1 MNFYGKDIVILDG
14 ARTPLSH
21 YAGSLK
27 DVHPTDMSVHVAKE
41 AMRRSGVEPDW
52 IDHVVWGN
60 ASQSSGDAQ
69 YLARHI
75 ALKAGCPI
83 SVPALN
89 LGRICG
95 SGLEA
100 IVTAGRMLIVDDEY
114 QFILAGGV
122 EAMDQ
127 MPFVIKGARD
137 GLRYGESVIEHW
149 VDMNFIDTYNGL
161 RMALTAENLVEMYNI
176 SRLEQDEYAYRSHML
191 AMAARDRGRLA
202 QEIIPIEVPAGRRGE
217 TKLFEN
223 DERIRDDTTVEKL
236 SKLRP
241 VFKKDGSI
249 TAGNACPI
257 TDGAG
262 SVVVTTMEKAKERGL
277 KPLARLVS
285 YGAMGCNPDIMGI
298 GPVPA
303 TRQALQRA
311 GLKIEDMDI
320 IELNE
325 AFAAQYIACERE
337 LENNREITNVN
348 GGALA
353 LGHPTACTGVRISLA
368 AMYELRER
376 NERYGLATM
385 CIGGGQGMA
394 GIFENLT

>member
-1 MNFYGKDIVILDG
+1 MNFYGKDIVILEG

-21 YAGSLK
+21 YGGSLK

-69 YLARHI
+69 YLSRHI

-83 SVPALN
+83 PVPALN

-114 QFILAGGV
+114 KFVLAGGV

-127 MPFVIKGARD
+127 MPFVIKNARD
-137 GLRYGESVIEHW
+137 GLGYGAGVIEHW
-149 VDMNFIDTYNGL
+149 VDENFIDSYNGL
-161 RMALTAENLVEMYNI
+161 RMALTAENLVEKYSI
-176 SRLEQDEYAYRSHML
+176 PRAEQDEFAYRSHML
-191 AMAARDRGRLA
+191 AKEARDSGRLA
-202 QEIIPIEVPAGRRGE
+202 KEIAPIEVPAGKRGE
-217 TKLFEN
+217 TRLFDR

-241 VFKKDGSI
+241 AFKADGTV

-257 TDGAG
+257 TDGAA
-262 SVVVTTMEKAKERGL
+262 SVVVTTMEVAKERGL
-277 KPLARLVS
+277 QPLARLVS
-285 YGAMGCNPDIMGI
+285 YGAMGCDPDIMGI

-303 TRQALQRA
+303 TKQALQRA
-311 GLKIEDMDI
+311 ALRLEDIDI

-325 AFAAQYIACERE
+325 AFAAQYLACERE
-337 LENNREITNVN
+337 LKNNREITNVN
-348 GGALA
+348 GGAIA
-353 LGHPTACTGVRISLA
+353 LGHPTACTGVRISLT

-376 NERYGLATM
+376 NKRYCLATM

>member
-127 MPFVIKGARD
+127 MPFVIRNARD
-137 GLRYGESVIEHW
+137 GLRYGEGVIEHW
-149 VDMNFIDTYNGL
+149 VDLNFIDSYNGL
-161 RMALTAENLVEMYNI
+161 RMALTAENLVEMYKI
-176 SRLEQDEYAYRSHML
+176 PREEQDEFAYRSHML
-191 AMAARDRGRLA
+191 AKAARDSGRLA
-202 QEIIPIEVPAGRRGE
+202 KEIIPIEVPAGRRGE
-217 TKLFEN
+217 TKIFEQ

-241 VFKKDGSI
+241 AFKKDGTV

-285 YGAMGCNPDIMGI
+285 YGAMGCDPDIMGI

-311 GLKIEDMDI
+311 GIELKDIDI

-325 AFAAQYIACERE
+325 AFAAQYLACERE
-337 LENNREITNVN
+337 LKNNREITNVN

-353 LGHPTACTGVRISLA
+353 LGHPTACTGVRISLT

-376 NERYGLATM
+376 NKRYALATM

-394 GIFENLT
+394 GIFENLA

>member
-21 YAGSLK
+21 YGGSLK

-69 YLARHI
+69 YLSRHI
-75 ALKAGCPI
+75 ALKSGLPI
-83 SVPALN
+83 PVPALN

-100 IVTAGRMLIVDDEY
+100 IVTAARMLIVDDEY

-127 MPFVIKGARD
+127 MPFVIRNARD
-137 GLRYGESVIEHW
+137 GLRYGEGVIEHW
-149 VDMNFIDTYNGL
+149 VDMNFIDSYNGL
-161 RMALTAENLVEMYNI
+161 RMALTAENLVEMYKI
-176 SRLEQDEYAYRSHML
+176 PREEQDEFAYRSHML
-191 AMAARDRGRLA
+191 AMAARDRGRLGK
-202 QEIIPIEVPAGRRGE
+202 EIIPIEVPAGRRGE
-217 TKLFEN
+217 TRLFEH
-223 DERIRDDTTVEKL
+223 DERIRDDTTIEAL
-236 SKLRP
+236 SKLKP
-241 VFKKDGSI
+241 AFKADGTV

-262 SVVVTTMEKAKERGL
+262 SVVVTTMATAKDRGL
-277 KPLARLVS
+277 KPLARLIS

-303 TRQALQRA
+303 STQALQRA
-311 GLKIEDMDI
+311 GMTIDDMDV

-325 AFAAQYIACERE
+325 AFAGQYLACERE
-337 LENNREITNVN
+337 LKNDRERTNVN
-348 GGALA
+348 GGAIA
-353 LGHPTACTGVRISLA
+353 LGHPTACTGVRISLT

-376 NERYGLATM
+376 NKQYALATM

>member
-1 MNFYGKDIVILDG
+1 MNFYGRDIVILDG

-21 YAGSLK
+21 YGGSLK

-52 IDHVVWGN
+52 MDHVVWGN

-69 YLARHI
+69 YLSRHI
-75 ALKAGCPI
+75 ALKSGLPI
-83 SVPALN
+83 PVPALN

-100 IVTAGRMLIVDDEY
+100 IVTAARMLIVDDEY
-114 QFILAGGV
+114 KFILAGGV

-127 MPFVIKGARD
+127 MPFVIRNARD
-137 GLRYGESVIEHW
+137 GLRYGEGVIEHW
-149 VDMNFIDTYNGL
+149 VDLNFIDSYVGL
-161 RMALTAENLVEMYNI
+161 RMALTAENLVVKYKIPRE
-176 SRLEQDEYAYRSHML
+176 EQDEFAYRSHVL
-191 AMAARDRGRLA
+191 AKEARDRGRLS

-217 TKLFEN
+217 TRLFEL

-236 SKLRP
+236 STLRP
-241 VFKKDGSI
+241 AFKKDGTV

-257 TDGAG
+257 SDGAAA
-262 SVVVTTMEKAKERGL
+262 VVVTTAEEAEAKGL
-277 KPLARLVS
+277 KPLARLAS
-285 YGAMGCNPDIMGI
+285 YGAMGCDPKIMGI

-311 GLKIEDMDI
+311 DLTMEDIDI

-325 AFAAQYIACERE
+325 AFAGQYLACERE
-337 LENNREITNVN
+337 LKNDRDKTNVN
-348 GGALA
+348 GGAIA
-353 LGHPTACTGVRISLA
+353 LGHPTACTGVRISLT

-376 NERYGLATM
+376 SERYGLATM

>member
-1 MNFYGKDIVILDG
+1 MNFYGTDIVILEG
-14 ARTPLSH
+14 ARTPLGQ
-21 YAGSLK
+21 YGGSLK
-27 DVHPTDMSVHVAKE
+27 EVHPADMSVHVAKE
-41 AMRRSGVEPDW
+41 AMKRSGVEPEW

-69 YLARHI
+69 YLSRHI
-75 ALKAGCPI
+75 ALKAGLPI
-83 SVPALN
+83 PVPALN

-100 IVTAGRMLIVDDEY
+100 IVIAARMLIVDDEY
-114 QFILAGGV
+114 KFILAGGV

-127 MPFVIKGARD
+127 MPFVIKNARD
-137 GLRYGESVIEHW
+137 GLGYGAGVIEHW
-149 VDMNFIDTYNGL
+149 VDLNFIDSYNGL
-161 RMALTAENLVEMYNI
+161 RMAITAENLVEMYNI
-176 SRLEQDEYAYRSHML
+176 AREEQDEFAYRSHML
-191 AMAARDRGRLA
+191 AKAARERGRLA
-202 QEIIPIEVPAGRRGE
+202 KEIIPIEVPAGKRGE
-217 TKLFEN
+217 TRLFEH

-241 VFKKDGSI
+241 AFKQDGTV

-257 TDGAG
+257 SDGAG
-262 SVVVTTMEKAKERGL
+262 SVVVTTMEVAKERGL
-277 KPLARLVS
+277 KPLARLIS

-303 TRQALQRA
+303 TQQALGRA
-311 GLKIEDMDI
+311 GLTIDDMNI

-325 AFAAQYIACERE
+325 AFAAQYLACERE
-337 LENNREITNVN
+337 LKNNREITNVN
-348 GGALA
+348 GGAIA
-353 LGHPTACTGVRISLA
+353 LGHPTACTGIRISLA

-376 NERYGLATM
+376 NQQYCLATM

>member
-21 YAGSLK
+21 YGGSLK

-41 AMRRSGVEPDW
+41 AMKRSGVEPDW

-69 YLARHI
+69 YLSRHI
-75 ALKAGCPI
+75 ALKAGLPLP
-83 SVPALN
+83 VPALN

-114 QFILAGGV
+114 KFILAGGV

-127 MPFVIKGARD
+127 MPFVIKNARD
-137 GLRYGESVIEHW
+137 GLRYGAGVIEHW
-149 VDMNFIDTYNGL
+149 LDENFIDTYNGL

-176 SRLEQDEYAYRSHML
+176 SREEQDEYAYRSHKL
-191 AMAARDRGRLA
+191 AAAARDSGRLGK
-202 QEIIPIEVPAGRRGE
+202 EIIPIEVPAGRRGE
-217 TKLFEN
+217 TKLFEQ

-236 SKLRP
+236 SKLKAA
-241 VFKKDGSI
+241 FKADGTV

-257 TDGAG
+257 TDGAA
-262 SVVVTTMEKAKERGL
+262 SVVVTTMEVAKERGL

-311 GLKIEDMDI
+311 GLKLEDINI

-325 AFAAQYIACERE
+325 AFAAQYLACEKE
-337 LENNREITNVN
+337 LGSNREISNVN
-348 GGALA
+348 GGAIA
-353 LGHPTACTGVRISLA
+353 LGHPTACTGVRISLT

-376 NERYGLATM
+376 NKRYCLATM

>member
-1 MNFYGKDIVILDG
+1 MNFYGKDIVILEG

-21 YAGSLK
+21 YGGSLK
-27 DVHPTDMSVHVAKE
+27 DVHPTDTSVHVAKE

-69 YLARHI
+69 YLSRHI
-75 ALKAGCPI
+75 GLKSGCPI
-83 SVPALN
+83 PVPALN

-100 IVTAGRMLIVDDEY
+100 IVTAARMLIVDDEY

-127 MPFVIKGARD
+127 MPFVIRGARD
-137 GLRYGESVIEHW
+137 GLRYGEGTIEHW
-149 VDMNFIDTYNGL
+149 LDLNFIDTYNGL
-161 RMALTAENLVEMYNI
+161 RMALTAENLVEMYKI
-176 SRLEQDEYAYRSHML
+176 PREEQDEFAYRSHML
-191 AMAARDRGRLA
+191 AKEARDRGRLA
-202 QEIIPIEVPAGRRGE
+202 QEIIPIEVPVGRRGE
-217 TKLFEN
+217 TKLFEH
-223 DERIRDDTTVEKL
+223 DERIRDDTTVEAL
-236 SKLRP
+236 SKLKA
-241 VFKKDGSI
+241 VFKKDGTV
-249 TAGNACPI
+249 TAGTACPI

-262 SVVVTTMEKAKERGL
+262 AVVVTTMEKAKERGL
-277 KPLARLVS
+277 KPLGRLVS
-285 YGAMGCNPDIMGI
+285 YGAMGCDPDIMGI

-303 TRQALQRA
+303 TKQALQRA
-311 GLKIEDMDI
+311 GLKLGDIDI

-325 AFAAQYIACERE
+325 AFAAQYLACERE
-337 LENNREITNVN
+337 LKNDRNKTNVN
-348 GGALA
+348 GGAIA
-353 LGHPTACTGVRISLA
+353 LGHPTACTGVRISLS

-376 NERYGLATM
+376 NKRYGLATM

>member
-1 MNFYGKDIVILDG
+1 MNFHGKDIVILDG

-21 YAGSLK
+21 YGGSLK

-41 AMRRSGVEPDW
+41 AMRRSRVEPEW

-60 ASQSSGDAQ
+60 ASQATKDAQ
-69 YLARHI
+69 YLSRHI
-75 ALKAGCPI
+75 ALKSGCPLP
-83 SVPALN
+83 VPALN

-100 IVTAGRMLIVDDEY
+100 IVTAARMLIVDDEY
-114 QFILAGGV
+114 KFVLAGGV
-122 EAMDQ
+122 EVMDQ
-127 MPFVIKGARD
+127 MPFVIVNARD
-137 GLRYGESVIEHW
+137 GLRYGRGVIEHW
-149 VDMNFIDTYNGL
+149 VDENFIDTYNGL
-161 RMALTAENLVEMYNI
+161 RMALTAENLVEMYRI
-176 SRLEQDEYAYRSHML
+176 PREEQDEFAYRSHML
-191 AMAARDRGRLA
+191 AKEARDSGRLA
-202 QEIIPIEVPAGRRGE
+202 KEIAPIEVPAGRRGE
-217 TKLFEN
+217 TRTFEQ

-236 SKLRP
+236 SKLKP
-241 VFKKDGSI
+241 AFKEDGTI

-257 TDGAG
+257 TDGAA
-262 SVVVTTMEKAKERGL
+262 SVVVSTMEVAKERGL

-303 TRQALQRA
+303 TKQALQRA
-311 GLKIEDMDI
+311 DLKLDDI
-320 IELNE
+320 NVIELNE
-325 AFAAQYIACERE
+325 AFAGQYLACERE
-337 LENNREITNVN
+337 LKNNRDITNVN
-348 GGALA
+348 GGAIA

-368 AMYELRER
+368 GMYELRER
-376 NERYGLATM
+376 NQQYCLATM

>member
-1 MNFYGKDIVILDG
+1 VNFHGKDIVILDG

-21 YAGSLK
+21 YGGSLK

-52 IDHVVWGN
+52 IGHVVWGN

-69 YLARHI
+69 YLSRHI
-75 ALKAGCPI
+75 ALKSGLPI
-83 SVPALN
+83 AVPALN

-100 IVTAGRMLIVDDEY
+100 IVTAARMLIVDDEY
-114 QFILAGGV
+114 DFVLAGGV

-127 MPFVIKGARD
+127 MPFVIRNARD
-137 GLRYGESVIEHW
+137 GLRYGEGVIEHW
-149 VDMNFIDTYNGL
+149 VDLNFIDSYNGL
-161 RMALTAENLVEMYNI
+161 RMALTAENLVEKYKI
-176 SRLEQDEYAYRSHML
+176 PREEQDEFAYRSHML
-191 AMAARDRGRLA
+191 AKAARDSGRLA
-202 QEIIPIEVPAGRRGE
+202 KEIIPIEVPAGRRGE
-217 TKLFEN
+217 TKLFEY

-241 VFKKDGSI
+241 AFKKDGTV

-257 TDGAG
+257 SDGAG
-262 SVVVTTMEKAKERGL
+262 SVVVTTMENAKERGL

-285 YGAMGCNPDIMGI
+285 YGAMGCDPDIMGI

-303 TRQALQRA
+303 TREALDRA
-311 GLKIEDMDI
+311 GLKIEDIDI

-325 AFAAQYIACERE
+325 AFAGQYLACERE
-337 LENNREITNVN
+337 LKNDRDKTNVN
-348 GGALA
+348 GGAIA
-353 LGHPTACTGVRISLA
+353 LGHPTACTGVRISLT

-376 NERYGLATM
+376 NKRYGLATM

>member
-21 YAGSLK
+21 YGGSLK

-69 YLARHI
+69 YLARHVG
-75 ALKAGCPI
+75 LKSGCPI
-83 SVPALN
+83 PVPGLN

-100 IVTAGRMLIVDDEY
+100 IVTAGRMLIIDDEY

-127 MPFVIKGARD
+127 MPFVIRNARD
-137 GLRYGESVIEHW
+137 GLRYGEGVIEHW
-149 VDMNFIDTYNGL
+149 VDSNFIDTYNGL
-161 RMALTAENLVEMYNI
+161 RMALTAENLVEMYKI
-176 SRLEQDEYAYRSHML
+176 PRKEQDEFAYRSHML
-191 AMAARDRGRLA
+191 AKAARDRGRLA
-202 QEIIPIEVPAGRRGE
+202 KEIIPIEVPAGRRGE
-217 TKLFEN
+217 TKLFEH
-223 DERIRDDTTVEKL
+223 DERIRDDTTIEKL
-236 SKLRP
+236 SKLKP
-241 VFKKDGSI
+241 VFKKDGTV

-262 SVVVTTMEKAKERGL
+262 AVVVTTMEKAKERGL
-277 KPLARLVS
+277 KPLARLIS
-285 YGAMGCNPDIMGI
+285 YGAMGCDPDIMGI

-303 TRQALQRA
+303 TKQALQRA
-311 GLKIEDMDI
+311 GLTIDDMDI

-325 AFAAQYIACERE
+325 AFAGQYLACERE
-337 LENNREITNVN
+337 LKNDRDITNVN
-348 GGALA
+348 GGAIA

-368 AMYELRER
+368 ATYELRER
-376 NERYGLATM
+376 NKRYGLATM

>member
-14 ARTPLSH
+14 ARTPLAH
-21 YAGSLK
+21 YGGSLK

-41 AMRRSGVEPDW
+41 AMTRSKVEPDW

-69 YLARHI
+69 FLARHI
-75 ALKAGCPI
+75 CLKAGCPI
-83 SVPALN
+83 PVPALN

-100 IVTAGRMLIVDDEY
+100 IVTAARMLVVDDEY
-114 QFILAGGV
+114 EFILAGGV
-122 EAMDQ
+122 ETMDQ
-127 MPFVIKGARD
+127 MPFVIKNARD
-137 GLRYGESVIEHW
+137 GLRYGEGVIEHW
-149 VDMNFIDTYNGL
+149 VDLNFIDSYSGL
-161 RMALTAENLVEMYNI
+161 RMALTAENLVEKYSI
-176 SRLEQDEYAYRSHML
+176 PREEQDEFAYRSHML
-191 AMAARDRGRLA
+191 AKAARDSGRLA
-202 QEIIPIEVPAGRRGE
+202 KEIIPIEVPAGRRGE
-217 TKLFEN
+217 TKLFEV

-241 VFKKDGSI
+241 AFKKDGTV

-257 TDGAG
+257 TDGAA
-262 SVVVTTMEKAKERGL
+262 SVVVTTMEKAEERNL

-285 YGAMGCNPDIMGI
+285 YGAMGCDPDIMGI

-303 TRQALQRA
+303 TKQALQRA
-311 GLKIEDMDI
+311 GLELEEIDI

-325 AFAAQYIACERE
+325 AFAAQYLACERE
-337 LENNREITNVN
+337 LGIDRDKANVN
-348 GGALA
+348 GGAIA
-353 LGHPTACTGVRISLA
+353 LGHPTACTGVRISLT

-376 NERYGLATM
+376 NEQYGLATM

-394 GIFENLT
+394 GIFENVT

>member
-1 MNFYGKDIVILDG
+1 
-14 ARTPLSH
+14 
-21 YAGSLK
+21 
-27 DVHPTDMSVHVAKE
+27 
-41 AMRRSGVEPDW
+41 VEPDW

-83 SVPALN
+83 PVPALN

-100 IVTAGRMLIVDDEY
+100 IVTAGRMLIIDDEY

-127 MPFVIKGARD
+127 MPFVIRNARD
-137 GLRYGESVIEHW
+137 GLRYGEGVIEHW
-149 VDMNFIDTYNGL
+149 VDLNFIDSYNGL

-176 SRLEQDEYAYRSHML
+176 PRQEQDEYAYRSHML
-191 AMAARDRGRLA
+191 AKAARDRGRLA

-217 TKLFEN
+217 TKLFEH

-236 SKLRP
+236 SNLKA
-241 VFKKDGSI
+241 VFKKDGTI

-262 SVVVTTMEKAKERGL
+262 AVVVTTMEKAKERGL
-277 KPLARLVS
+277 KPLARLIS
-285 YGAMGCNPDIMGI
+285 YGAMGCDPDIMGI

-303 TRQALQRA
+303 TKQALQRA
-311 GLKIEDMDI
+311 GLAIDDMDI

-325 AFAAQYIACERE
+325 AFAAQYLACERE
-337 LENNREITNVN
+337 LGNDRDITNVN
-348 GGALA
+348 GGAIA

-376 NERYGLATM
+376 NKRYGLATM

>member
-14 ARTPLSH
+14 ARTPLAH
-21 YAGSLK
+21 YGGSLK

-41 AMRRSGVEPDW
+41 AMKRSNVEPDW

-75 ALKAGCPI
+75 CLKAGCPI
-83 SVPALN
+83 TVPALN
-89 LGRICG
+89 VGRICG

-100 IVTAGRMLIVDDEY
+100 IVTAARMLVVDDEY
-114 QFILAGGV
+114 EFILAGGV
-122 EAMDQ
+122 ETMDQ
-127 MPFVIKGARD
+127 MPFVIRNARD
-137 GLRYGESVIEHW
+137 GLRYGEGVIEHW
-149 VDMNFIDTYNGL
+149 VDLNFIDSYNGL
-161 RMALTAENLVEMYNI
+161 RMALTAENLVEKYKI
-176 SRLEQDEYAYRSHML
+176 PREEQDEIAYRSHML
-191 AMAARDRGRLA
+191 AKAARDRGRLA
-202 QEIIPIEVPAGRRGE
+202 KEIVPIEVPAGRRGE
-217 TKLFEN
+217 TKLFEV

-241 VFKKDGSI
+241 AFKKEGTV

-257 TDGAG
+257 TDGAA
-262 SVVVTTMEKAKERGL
+262 SVVVTTMEKAEERNL

-285 YGAMGCNPDIMGI
+285 YGAMGCDPDIMGI

-303 TRQALQRA
+303 TKQALQRA
-311 GLKIEDMDI
+311 GLELEEIDI

-325 AFAAQYIACERE
+325 AFAAQYLACERE
-337 LENNREITNVN
+337 LGIDRDKANVN
-348 GGALA
+348 GGAIA
-353 LGHPTACTGVRISLA
+353 LGHPTACTGVRISLT

-376 NERYGLATM
+376 NKQYGVATM

-394 GIFENLT
+394 GIFENVT

>member
-1 MNFYGKDIVILDG
+1 MNFYGTDIVILEG
-14 ARTPLSH
+14 ARTPLGQ
-21 YAGSLK
+21 YGGSLK
-27 DVHPTDMSVHVAKE
+27 EVHPADMSVHVAKE
-41 AMRRSGVEPDW
+41 AMKRAGVEPEW

-69 YLARHI
+69 YLSRHI
-75 ALKAGCPI
+75 ALKAGLPI
-83 SVPALN
+83 PVPALN

-100 IVTAGRMLIVDDEY
+100 IVIAARMLIVDDEY
-114 QFILAGGV
+114 KFILAGGV

-127 MPFVIKGARD
+127 MPFVIKNARD
-137 GLRYGESVIEHW
+137 GLGYGAGVIEHW
-149 VDMNFIDTYNGL
+149 VDLNFIDSYNGL
-161 RMALTAENLVEMYNI
+161 RMAITAENLVEMYNI
-176 SRLEQDEYAYRSHML
+176 AREEQDEFAYRSHML
-191 AMAARDRGRLA
+191 AKAARERGRLA
-202 QEIIPIEVPAGRRGE
+202 KEIIPIEVPAGKRGE
-217 TKLFEN
+217 TRLFEH

-241 VFKKDGSI
+241 AFKQDGTV

-257 TDGAG
+257 SDGAG
-262 SVVVTTMEKAKERGL
+262 SVVVTTMEVAKERGL
-277 KPLARLVS
+277 KPLARLIS

-303 TRQALQRA
+303 TQQALGRA
-311 GLKIEDMDI
+311 GLKIEDMNI

-325 AFAAQYIACERE
+325 AFAAQYLACERE
-337 LENNREITNVN
+337 LKNNREITNVN
-348 GGALA
+348 GGAIA
-353 LGHPTACTGVRISLA
+353 LGHPTACTGIRISLA

-376 NERYGLATM
+376 NQQYCLATM

>member
-1 MNFYGKDIVILDG
+1 MNFHGKDIVILDG

-21 YAGSLK
+21 YGGSLK
-27 DVHPTDMSVHVAKE
+27 DVHPADMSVHVAKE
-41 AMRRSGVEPDW
+41 AMKRSGVEPDW

-69 YLARHI
+69 YLSRHI
-75 ALKAGCPI
+75 ALKAGLPI
-83 SVPALN
+83 PVPALN

-100 IVTAGRMLIVDDEY
+100 IVTAARMLIVDDEY
-114 QFILAGGV
+114 QFVLAGGV

-127 MPFVIKGARD
+127 MPFVIRGARD
-137 GLRYGESVIEHW
+137 GLGYGEGVIEHW
-149 VDMNFIDTYNGL
+149 VDLNFIDSYNGL
-161 RMALTAENLVEMYNI
+161 RMAATAENLVDKYKIPRE
-176 SRLEQDEYAYRSHML
+176 EQDEFAYRSHLL
-191 AMAARDRGRLA
+191 AKAARDRGRLA
-202 QEIIPIEVPAGRRGE
+202 QEIVPIEVPAGRRGE
-217 TKLFEN
+217 TRLFEH

-241 VFKKDGSI
+241 AFKKDGTV

-257 TDGAG
+257 SDGAG
-262 SVVVTTMEKAKERGL
+262 AVVITTMDSARERGL

-285 YGAMGCNPDIMGI
+285 YGAMGCDPDIMGI

-311 GLKIEDMDI
+311 GLKLEDIDI

-325 AFAAQYIACERE
+325 AFAAQYLACERE
-337 LENNREITNVN
+337 LKNDRDKSNVN
-348 GGALA
+348 GGAIA
-353 LGHPTACTGVRISLA
+353 LGHPTACTGVRISLTT
-368 AMYELRER
+368 MYELRER
-376 NERYGLATM
+376 GKRYGLATM

-394 GIFENLT
+394 GIFENLS

>member
-21 YAGSLK
+21 YGGSLK

-69 YLARHI
+69 YLSRHI
-75 ALKAGCPI
+75 ALKSGLPI
-83 SVPALN
+83 PVPALN

-100 IVTAGRMLIVDDEY
+100 IVTAARMLIVDDEY

-127 MPFVIKGARD
+127 MPFVIRNARD
-137 GLRYGESVIEHW
+137 GLRYGEGVIEHW
-149 VDMNFIDTYNGL
+149 VDMNFIDSYNGL
-161 RMALTAENLVEMYNI
+161 RMALTAENLVEMYKI
-176 SRLEQDEYAYRSHML
+176 PREEQDEFAYRSHML
-191 AMAARDRGRLA
+191 AKAARDRGRLA
-202 QEIIPIEVPAGRRGE
+202 QEITPIEVPAGRRGE
-217 TKLFEN
+217 TRLFEH
-223 DERIRDDTTVEKL
+223 DERIRDDTTVEAL

-241 VFKKDGSI
+241 AFKADGTV

-257 TDGAG
+257 SDGAG
-262 SVVVTTMEKAKERGL
+262 AVVVTTMEIARDRGL

-285 YGAMGCNPDIMGI
+285 YGSMGCDPDIMGI

-311 GLKIEDMDI
+311 GLKLEDIDI

-325 AFAAQYIACERE
+325 AFAAQYLACERE
-337 LENNREITNVN
+337 LKNDRGKANVN
-348 GGALA
+348 GGAIA
-353 LGHPTACTGVRISLA
+353 LGHPTACTGVRISLT

>member
-21 YAGSLK
+21 YGGSLK

-75 ALKAGCPI
+75 CLKAGCPI
-83 SVPALN
+83 AVPALN

-100 IVTAGRMLIVDDEY
+100 IVTAARMLIVDDEY

-127 MPFVIKGARD
+127 MPFVIRNARD
-137 GLRYGESVIEHW
+137 GLRYGESAIEHW
-149 VDMNFIDTYNGL
+149 VDLNFIDSYNGL
-161 RMALTAENLVEMYNI
+161 RMALTAENLVEMYKI
-176 SRLEQDEYAYRSHML
+176 PREEQDEFAYRSHML
-191 AMAARDRGRLA
+191 AKAARDSGRLA
-202 QEIIPIEVPAGRRGE
+202 KEIIPIEVPAGRRGE
-217 TKLFEN
+217 TKLFEQ

-241 VFKKDGSI
+241 AFKKDGTV

-257 TDGAG
+257 SDGAG

-285 YGAMGCNPDIMGI
+285 YGAMGCDPEIMGI

-311 GLKIEDMDI
+311 GIELEDIDI

-325 AFAAQYIACERE
+325 AFAAQYLACERE
-337 LENNREITNVN
+337 LKNNREITNVN

-353 LGHPTACTGVRISLA
+353 LGHPTACTGVRISLT

-376 NERYGLATM
+376 NKRYALATM

-394 GIFENLT
+394 GIFENVT

>member
-241 VFKKDGSI
+241 VFKKDGFI

>member
-14 ARTPLSH
+14 ARTPLAH
-21 YAGSLK
+21 YGGSLK
-27 DVHPTDMSVHVAKE
+27 DVHPTDMSVHVAKA
-41 AMRRSGVEPDW
+41 AMKRSGVEPDW

-69 YLARHI
+69 YLSRHI

-83 SVPALN
+83 PVPALN

-100 IVTAGRMLIVDDEY
+100 IVTAGRMLVVDDEY
-114 QFILAGGV
+114 KFILAGGV

-127 MPFVIKGARD
+127 MPFVIRNARD
-137 GLRYGESVIEHW
+137 GLRYGQGIIEHW
-149 VDMNFIDTYNGL
+149 VDMNFIDSYNGL
-161 RMALTAENLVEMYNI
+161 RMASTAENLVEMYQI
-176 SRLEQDEYAYRSHML
+176 PREEQDEFAYRSHML
-191 AMAARDRGRLA
+191 AKAARDSGRLA
-202 QEIIPIEVPAGRRGE
+202 KEIAPIEVPAGRRGE
-217 TKLFEN
+217 TKLFEQ

-236 SKLRP
+236 SKLKP
-241 VFKKDGSI
+241 AFKKDGTV

-257 TDGAG
+257 TDGAAA
-262 SVVVTTMEKAKERGL
+262 VVVTTMEYAKERGL

-298 GPVPA
+298 GPVPS
-303 TRQALQRA
+303 TKQALQRA
-311 GLKIEDMDI
+311 GLELDDIDI

-325 AFAAQYIACERE
+325 AFAAQYLACERE
-337 LENNREITNVN
+337 LKNDREITNVN
-348 GGALA
+348 GGAIA
-353 LGHPTACTGVRISLA
+353 LGHPTACTGVRISLT

-376 NERYGLATM
+376 NKRYGLSTM

>member
-1 MNFYGKDIVILDG
+1 MNFYGKDIVVLDG

-21 YAGSLK
+21 YGGSLK
-27 DVHPTDMSVHVAKE
+27 DVHPADMSTHVAKE
-41 AMRRSGVEPDW
+41 AMRRSGVEPEW

-69 YLARHI
+69 YLSRHI
-75 ALKAGCPI
+75 GLKSGCPI
-83 SVPALN
+83 PVPALN

-100 IVTAGRMLIVDDEY
+100 IVTAARMLIIDDEY
-114 QFILAGGV
+114 KFILAGGV

-127 MPFVIKGARD
+127 MPFVIRQARD
-137 GLRYGESVIEHW
+137 GLRYGEGVIDHW
-149 VDMNFIDTYNGL
+149 GDTVFVDTYNGL
-161 RMALTAENLVEMYNI
+161 RMALTAENLAEMYNVT
-176 SRLEQDEYAYRSHML
+176 REEQDEFAYRSHML
-191 AMAARDRGRLA
+191 AAAARDSGRLA
-202 QEIIPIEVPAGRRGE
+202 KEIAPIEVPAGRKGE
-217 TKLFEN
+217 TRLFEQ

-236 SKLRP
+236 AKLKP
-241 VFKKDGSI
+241 AFKADGTV

-262 SVVVTTMEKAKERGL
+262 SVVVTTMDVAKERGL

-303 TRQALQRA
+303 TKQALERA
-311 GLKIEDMDI
+311 GMKIEDIDI

-325 AFAAQYIACERE
+325 AFAAQYLACERE
-337 LENNREITNVN
+337 LKNNREITNVN

-353 LGHPTACTGVRISLA
+353 LGHPTACTGIRISLS

-376 NERYGLATM
+376 NKQYCLATM

>member
-21 YAGSLK
+21 YGGSLK
-27 DVHPTDMSVHVAKE
+27 DVHPTDMSVHVAQE
-41 AMRRSGVEPDW
+41 AMRRSGVERDW

-69 YLARHI
+69 YLSRHI
-75 ALKAGCPI
+75 ALKAGLPI
-83 SVPALN
+83 PVPALN

-100 IVTAGRMLIVDDEY
+100 IVTAARMLIVDDEY
-114 QFILAGGV
+114 QFVLAGGV

-127 MPFVIKGARD
+127 MPFVIRNARD
-137 GLRYGESVIEHW
+137 GLRYGEGVIEHW
-149 VDMNFIDTYNGL
+149 VDLNFIDSYNGL
-161 RMALTAENLVEMYNI
+161 RMALTAENLVDMYKI
-176 SRLEQDEYAYRSHML
+176 PRDEQDEFAYRSHML
-191 AMAARDRGRLA
+191 AKDARDRGRLA
-202 QEIIPIEVPAGRRGE
+202 QEIVPIEVPAGRRGE
-217 TKLFEN
+217 TKLFEH
-223 DERIRDDTTVEKL
+223 DERIRDDTTVEAL

-241 VFKKDGSI
+241 VFKKDGTV

-257 TDGAG
+257 SDGAA
-262 SVVVTTMEKAKERGL
+262 SVVVTTMEVAKERGL

-285 YGAMGCNPDIMGI
+285 YGSMGCDPDIMGI

-311 GLKIEDMDI
+311 GLKLEDIDI

-325 AFAAQYIACERE
+325 AFAAQYLACERE
-337 LENNREITNVN
+337 LKNDRDKTNVN
-348 GGALA
+348 GGAVA
-353 LGHPTACTGVRISLA
+353 LGHPTACTGVRISLS
-368 AMYELRER
+368 AMYEIRER
-376 NERYGLATM
+376 NKRYGLATM

>member
-21 YAGSLK
+21 YGGSLK
-27 DVHPTDMSVHVAKE
+27 DVHPTAMSVHVAKE
-41 AMRRSGVEPDW
+41 ALRRSGVEPDW

-69 YLARHI
+69 YLSRHI
-75 ALKAGCPI
+75 ALKSGLPI
-83 SVPALN
+83 PVPALN

-100 IVTAGRMLIVDDEY
+100 IVTAARMLVVDDEY
-114 QFILAGGV
+114 SFVLAGGV

-127 MPFVIKGARD
+127 MPFVIRGARD
-137 GLRYGESVIEHW
+137 GLGYGEGVIEHW
-149 VDMNFIDTYNGL
+149 VDMNFIDSYNGL
-161 RMALTAENLVEMYNI
+161 RMALTAENLVEKYKI
-176 SRLEQDEYAYRSHML
+176 PREEQDEYAYRSHML
-191 AMAARDRGRLA
+191 AKDARDRGRLA
-202 QEIIPIEVPAGRRGE
+202 MEILPIEVPAGRRGE
-217 TKLFEN
+217 TRLFEH
-223 DERIRDDTTVEKL
+223 DERIRDDTTIEKL

-241 VFKKDGSI
+241 AFKKDGTV

-257 TDGAG
+257 SDGAG
-262 SVVVTTMEKAKERGL
+262 AVVVTTMEEARRRGL

-285 YGAMGCNPDIMGI
+285 YGAMGCDPDIMGI

-303 TRQALQRA
+303 SRQALQRA
-311 GLKIEDMDI
+311 GLTMDDMDI

-325 AFAAQYIACERE
+325 AFAGQYLACERE
-337 LENNREITNVN
+337 LKNDRDRTNVN
-348 GGALA
+348 GGAIA
-353 LGHPTACTGVRISLA
+353 LGHPTACTGVRISLT
-368 AMYELRER
+368 AMYEIRER
-376 NERYGLATM
+376 NKRYGLATM

>member
-14 ARTPLSH
+14 ARTPLAH
-21 YAGSLK
+21 YGGSLK

-41 AMRRSGVEPDW
+41 AMKRSNVEPDW

-75 ALKAGCPI
+75 CLKAGCPI
-83 SVPALN
+83 TVPALN
-89 LGRICG
+89 VGRICG

-100 IVTAGRMLIVDDEY
+100 IVTAARMLVVDDEY
-114 QFILAGGV
+114 DFILAGGV
-122 EAMDQ
+122 ETMDQ
-127 MPFVIKGARD
+127 MPFVIRNARD
-137 GLRYGESVIEHW
+137 GLRYGKGVIEHW
-149 VDMNFIDTYNGL
+149 VDLNFIDTYNGL
-161 RMALTAENLVEMYNI
+161 RMALTAENLVEKYKI
-176 SRLEQDEYAYRSHML
+176 PREEQDEFAYRSHML
-191 AMAARDRGRLA
+191 AKAARDSGRLA
-202 QEIIPIEVPAGRRGE
+202 KEIIPIEVPAGRRGE
-217 TKLFEN
+217 TKLFGV

-241 VFKKDGSI
+241 AFKKDGTV

-257 TDGAG
+257 TDGAA

-285 YGAMGCNPDIMGI
+285 YGAMGCDPDIMGI

-303 TRQALQRA
+303 TKQALQRA
-311 GLKIEDMDI
+311 GLKLEDIDI

-325 AFAAQYIACERE
+325 AFAAQYLACERE
-337 LENNREITNVN
+337 LGNDRDSTNVN
-348 GGALA
+348 GGAIA
-353 LGHPTACTGVRISLA
+353 LGHPTACTGVRISLT

-376 NERYGLATM
+376 SEQYGLATM

-394 GIFENLT
+394 GIFENVT

>member
-1 MNFYGKDIVILDG
+1 MNFYGKDIVVLDG

-21 YAGSLK
+21 YGGSLK
-27 DVHPTDMSVHVAKE
+27 DIHPTDMSVHVAKE
-41 AMRRSGVEPDW
+41 AMRRSGVEPEW
-52 IDHVVWGN
+52 IGHVVWGN

-69 YLARHI
+69 YLSRHI
-75 ALKAGCPI
+75 ALKSGLPI
-83 SVPALN
+83 EVPALN

-100 IVTAGRMLIVDDEY
+100 IVTAARMLIIDDEY
-114 QFILAGGV
+114 DFILAGGV

-127 MPFVIKGARD
+127 MPFVIRNARD
-137 GLRYGESVIEHW
+137 GLRYGEGVIEHW
-149 VDMNFIDTYNGL
+149 VDLNFIDSYNGL
-161 RMALTAENLVEMYNI
+161 RMALTAENLVEKYKI
-176 SRLEQDEYAYRSHML
+176 PREEQDEFAYRSHML
-191 AMAARDRGRLA
+191 AKAARDRGRLA

-217 TKLFEN
+217 TRLFEQ
-223 DERIRDDTTVEKL
+223 DERIRDDTTVEAL
-236 SKLRP
+236 SKLKP
-241 VFKKDGSI
+241 AFKKEGTV

-257 TDGAG
+257 SDGAG
-262 SVVVTTMEKAKERGL
+262 AVVVTTMKVAKERDL
-277 KPLARLVS
+277 NPLARLVS
-285 YGAMGCNPDIMGI
+285 YGAMGCDPDIMGI

-311 GLKIEDMDI
+311 GLDLEEIDI

-325 AFAAQYIACERE
+325 AFAGQYLACERE
-337 LENNREITNVN
+337 LKNDRDKTNVN
-348 GGALA
+348 GGAIA
-353 LGHPTACTGVRISLA
+353 LGHPTACTGVRISLT

-376 NERYGLATM
+376 NKQYGLATM

>member
-21 YAGSLK
+21 YGGSLK
-27 DVHPTDMSVHVAKE
+27 EVHPTDMSVHVAKE

-75 ALKAGCPI
+75 GLKAGCPI
-83 SVPALN
+83 PVPALN

-127 MPFVIKGARD
+127 MPFVIRNARD
-137 GLRYGESVIEHW
+137 GLRYGEGVIEHW
-149 VDMNFIDTYNGL
+149 VDLNFIDSYNGL

-176 SRLEQDEYAYRSHML
+176 PRQEQDEYAYRSHML
-191 AMAARDRGRLA
+191 AKGARDRGRLA

-217 TKLFEN
+217 TKLFEH

-236 SKLRP
+236 SNLKA
-241 VFKKDGSI
+241 VFKKDGTI

-262 SVVVTTMEKAKERGL
+262 AVVVTTMEKAKERGL
-277 KPLARLVS
+277 KPLARLIS
-285 YGAMGCNPDIMGI
+285 YGAMGCDPDIMGI

-303 TRQALQRA
+303 TKQALQRA
-311 GLKIEDMDI
+311 GLAIDDMDI

-325 AFAAQYIACERE
+325 AFAAQYLACERE
-337 LENNREITNVN
+337 LGNDRDITNVN
-348 GGALA
+348 GGAIA

-376 NERYGLATM
+376 DKRYGLATM

>member
-1 MNFYGKDIVILDG
+1 MNFYGKDIVILEG
-14 ARTPLSH
+14 ARTPLAH

-41 AMRRSGVEPDW
+41 AMKRSGVEPDW

-69 YLARHI
+69 YLSRHI

-83 SVPALN
+83 PVPALN

-100 IVTAGRMLIVDDEY
+100 VVTAGRMLIVDDEY

-127 MPFVIKGARD
+127 MPFVIRNARD
-137 GLRYGESVIEHW
+137 GLRYGEGVIDHW
-149 VDMNFIDTYNGL
+149 VDLNFIDSYNGL
-161 RMALTAENLVEMYNI
+161 RMALTAENLVEMYKI
-176 SRLEQDEYAYRSHML
+176 PREEQDEFAYRSHML
-191 AMAARDRGRLA
+191 AKEARDRGRLA

-217 TKLFEN
+217 TKLFER

-241 VFKKDGSI
+241 AFKKDGTV

-257 TDGAG
+257 TDGAAA
-262 SVVVTTMEKAKERGL
+262 VVVTTMERAKERGL

-285 YGAMGCNPDIMGI
+285 YGAMGCDPDIMGI

-303 TRQALQRA
+303 TKQALQRA
-311 GLKIEDMDI
+311 ELKLEDMDI

-325 AFAAQYIACERE
+325 AFAAQYLACERE
-337 LENNREITNVN
+337 LGNDRDITNVN

-353 LGHPTACTGVRISLA
+353 LGHPTACTGVRISLS

-376 NERYGLATM
+376 NKRYGLATM

>member
-1 MNFYGKDIVILDG
+1 MNFYGRDIVILDG

-21 YAGSLK
+21 YGGSLK

-69 YLARHI
+69 YLSRHI
-75 ALKAGCPI
+75 ALKSGLPMP
-83 SVPALN
+83 VPALN

-114 QFILAGGV
+114 QFVLAGGV

-127 MPFVIKGARD
+127 MPFVIRGARD
-137 GLRYGESVIEHW
+137 GLRYGEGVIEHW
-149 VDMNFIDTYNGL
+149 VDLNFIDSYNGL
-161 RMALTAENLVEMYNI
+161 RMALTAENLVEMYKL
-176 SRLEQDEYAYRSHML
+176 SREEQDEFAYRSHML
-191 AMAARDRGRLA
+191 AKAARDSGRLA
-202 QEIIPIEVPAGRRGE
+202 KEIIPIEVPAGRRGE
-217 TKLFEN
+217 TRLFEH
-223 DERIRDDTTVEKL
+223 DERIRDDTTIERL

-241 VFKKDGSI
+241 AFKKDGTV

-257 TDGAG
+257 SDGAG

-285 YGAMGCNPDIMGI
+285 YGSMGCNPDIMGI

-303 TRQALQRA
+303 TKQALQRA
-311 GLKIEDMDI
+311 GLTLEDIDI

-325 AFAAQYIACERE
+325 AFAAQYLACERE
-337 LENNREITNVN
+337 LNNDRDKTNVN
-348 GGALA
+348 GGAIA
-353 LGHPTACTGVRISLA
+353 LGHPTACTGVRISLS

-376 NERYGLATM
+376 NKRYALATM

>member
-1 MNFYGKDIVILDG
+1 
-14 ARTPLSH
+14 
-21 YAGSLK
+21 
-27 DVHPTDMSVHVAKE
+27 MSVRVARE
-41 AMRRSGVEPDW
+41 AMTRSGVEPDW

-69 YLARHI
+69 YLSRHI
-75 ALKAGCPI
+75 ALKSGLPI
-83 SVPALN
+83 PVPALN
-89 LGRICG
+89 VGRICG

-100 IVTAGRMLIVDDEY
+100 IVTAARMLIVDDEY
-114 QFILAGGV
+114 KFILAGGV

-127 MPFVIKGARD
+127 MPFVIRNARD
-137 GLRYGESVIEHW
+137 GLRYGEGVIEHW
-149 VDMNFIDTYNGL
+149 VDLNFIDSYVDL
-161 RMALTAENLVEMYNI
+161 RMALTAENLVVKYKIPRE
-176 SRLEQDEYAYRSHML
+176 EQDEFAYRSHML
-191 AMAARDRGRLA
+191 AKEARDRGRLS

-217 TKLFEN
+217 TRLFEL

-236 SKLRP
+236 STLRP
-241 VFKKDGSI
+241 AFKKDGTV

-257 TDGAG
+257 SDGAA
-262 SVVVTTMEKAKERGL
+262 SVVVTTAEEAEAKGL

-285 YGAMGCNPDIMGI
+285 YGAMGCDPKIMGI
-298 GPVPA
+298 GPVPS

-311 GLKIEDMDI
+311 DLNIEDIDI
-320 IELNE
+320 FELNE
-325 AFAAQYIACERE
+325 AFAGQYLACERE
-337 LENNREITNVN
+337 LKNDRDKTNVN
-348 GGALA
+348 GGAIA
-353 LGHPTACTGVRISLA
+353 LGDPTACTGVRISLT

>member
-14 ARTPLSH
+14 ARTPLAH
-21 YAGSLK
+21 YGGSLK

-41 AMRRSGVEPDW
+41 AMKRSGVEPDW

-69 YLARHI
+69 YLSRHI
-75 ALKAGCPI
+75 GLKAGCPI
-83 SVPALN
+83 PVPALN

-114 QFILAGGV
+114 KFILAGGV

-127 MPFVIKGARD
+127 MPFVIRNARD
-137 GLRYGESVIEHW
+137 GLRYGEGVIEHW
-149 VDMNFIDTYNGL
+149 VDLNFIDSYNGL
-161 RMALTAENLVEMYNI
+161 RMALTAENLVEMYKI
-176 SRLEQDEYAYRSHML
+176 PREEQDEFAYRSHML
-191 AMAARDRGRLA
+191 AKAARDSGRLGK
-202 QEIIPIEVPAGRRGE
+202 EIIPIEVPAGRRGE
-217 TKLFEN
+217 TKLFVH

-236 SKLRP
+236 SKLKP
-241 VFKKDGSI
+241 AFKKDGTV

-257 TDGAG
+257 TDGAAA
-262 SVVVTTMEKAKERGL
+262 VVVTTMEHAKERGL

-285 YGAMGCNPDIMGI
+285 YGAMGCDPDIMGI

-311 GLKIEDMDI
+311 GLQLDAIHI

-325 AFAAQYIACERE
+325 AFAGQYLACERE
-337 LENNREITNVN
+337 LKNDREITNVN
-348 GGALA
+348 GGAIA

-376 NERYGLATM
+376 NKRYGLSTM

>member
-1 MNFYGKDIVILDG
+1 VNFHGKDIVILDG

-21 YAGSLK
+21 YGGSLK

-52 IDHVVWGN
+52 IGHVVWGN

-69 YLARHI
+69 YLSRHI
-75 ALKAGCPI
+75 ALKSGLPI
-83 SVPALN
+83 AVPALN

-100 IVTAGRMLIVDDEY
+100 IVTAARMLIVDDEY
-114 QFILAGGV
+114 DFVLAGGV

-127 MPFVIKGARD
+127 MPFVIRNARD
-137 GLRYGESVIEHW
+137 GLRYGEGVIEHW
-149 VDMNFIDTYNGL
+149 VDLNFIDSYNGL
-161 RMALTAENLVEMYNI
+161 RMALTAENLVEKYKI
-176 SRLEQDEYAYRSHML
+176 PREEQDEFAYRSHML
-191 AMAARDRGRLA
+191 AKAARDSGRLA
-202 QEIIPIEVPAGRRGE
+202 KEIIPIEVPAGRRGE
-217 TKLFEN
+217 TKLFEY

-241 VFKKDGSI
+241 AFKKDGTV

-257 TDGAG
+257 SDGAG
-262 SVVVTTMEKAKERGL
+262 SVVVTTMENAKERGL

-285 YGAMGCNPDIMGI
+285 YGAMGCDPDIMGL

-303 TRQALQRA
+303 TREALDRA
-311 GLKIEDMDI
+311 GLKIEDIDI

-325 AFAAQYIACERE
+325 AFAGQYLACERE
-337 LENNREITNVN
+337 LKNDRDKTNVN
-348 GGALA
+348 GGAIA
-353 LGHPTACTGVRISLA
+353 LGHPTACTGVRISLT

-376 NERYGLATM
+376 NKRYGLATM

>member
-1 MNFYGKDIVILDG
+1 MNFYGKDIVILEG

-21 YAGSLK
+21 YGGSLK

-41 AMRRSGVEPDW
+41 AMRRSGVQADW

-69 YLARHI
+69 YLSRHI
-75 ALKAGCPI
+75 GLKSGCPI
-83 SVPALN
+83 PVPALN

-100 IVTAGRMLIVDDEY
+100 IVTAARMLIVDDEY

-127 MPFVIKGARD
+127 MPFVIRNARD
-137 GLRYGESVIEHW
+137 GLRYGEGVIEHW
-149 VDMNFIDTYNGL
+149 VDQNFIDTYNGL
-161 RMALTAENLVEMYNI
+161 RMALTAENLVEMYKI
-176 SRLEQDEYAYRSHML
+176 PREEQDEFAYRSHML
-191 AMAARDRGRLA
+191 AKAARDRGRLA
-202 QEIIPIEVPAGRRGE
+202 KEIIPIEVPAGRRGE
-217 TKLFEN
+217 TKLFEH
-223 DERIRDDTTVEKL
+223 DERIRDDTTVEAL

-241 VFKKDGSI
+241 VFKKDGTV

-262 SVVVTTMEKAKERGL
+262 AVVVTTMEKAKERGL
-277 KPLARLVS
+277 KPLARLIS
-285 YGAMGCNPDIMGI
+285 YGAMGCDPDIMGI

-303 TRQALQRA
+303 TKQALQRA
-311 GLKIEDMDI
+311 ALTIDDMDI

-325 AFAAQYIACERE
+325 AFAGQYLACERE
-337 LENNREITNVN
+337 LKNDRDRTNVN
-348 GGALA
+348 GGAIA
-353 LGHPTACTGVRISLA
+353 LGHPTACTGVRISLTA
-368 AMYELRER
+368 TYELRER
-376 NERYGLATM
+376 NKRYGLATM

>member
-1 MNFYGKDIVILDG
+1 MNFYGKDIVILEG
-14 ARTPLSH
+14 ARTPLGQ
-21 YAGSLK
+21 YGGSLK
-27 DVHPTDMSVHVAKE
+27 EVHPADMSVHVAKE
-41 AMRRSGVEPDW
+41 AMKRSGVEPEW

-69 YLARHI
+69 YLSRHI
-75 ALKAGCPI
+75 GLRAGLPI
-83 SVPALN
+83 PVPALN

-100 IVTAGRMLIVDDEY
+100 IVTAARMLIVDDEY
-114 QFILAGGV
+114 KFVLAGGV

-127 MPFVIKGARD
+127 MPFVIKNARD
-137 GLRYGESVIEHW
+137 GLGYGAGVIEHW
-149 VDMNFIDTYNGL
+149 VDMNFIDSYNGL
-161 RMALTAENLVEMYNI
+161 RMAITAENLVEMYNI
-176 SRLEQDEYAYRSHML
+176 TREEQDEFAYRSHML
-191 AMAARDRGRLA
+191 AKAARERGRLA
-202 QEIIPIEVPAGRRGE
+202 KEITPIEVPAGKRGE
-217 TKLFEN
+217 TRLFEH

-241 VFKKDGSI
+241 AFKQDGTV

-257 TDGAG
+257 SDGAG
-262 SVVVTTMEKAKERGL
+262 SVVVTTMEVAKERGL
-277 KPLARLVS
+277 KPLARLIS

-303 TRQALQRA
+303 TQQALQRA
-311 GLKIEDMDI
+311 GMKIENINI

-325 AFAAQYIACERE
+325 AFAAQYLACERE
-337 LENNREITNVN
+337 LKNNREITNVN
-348 GGALA
+348 GGAIA
-353 LGHPTACTGVRISLA
+353 LGHPTACTGIRISLT

-376 NERYGLATM
+376 NQQYCLATM

>member
-83 SVPALN
+83 AVPALN

-149 VDMNFIDTYNGL
+149 VDMNFIDSYNGL
-161 RMALTAENLVEMYNI
+161 RMALTAENLVEMYKI
-176 SRLEQDEYAYRSHML
+176 PREEQDEFAYRSHML
-191 AMAARDRGRLA
+191 AKAARDSGRLA
-202 QEIIPIEVPAGRRGE
+202 KEIIPIEVPAGRRGE
-217 TKLFEN
+217 TKLFEQ

-241 VFKKDGSI
+241 AFKKDGTV

-285 YGAMGCNPDIMGI
+285 YGAMGCDPEIMGI

-311 GLKIEDMDI
+311 GIELEDIDI

-325 AFAAQYIACERE
+325 AFAAQYLACERE
-337 LENNREITNVN
+337 LKNNREITNVN

-353 LGHPTACTGVRISLA
+353 LGHPTACTGVRISLT

-376 NERYGLATM
+376 NKRYALATM